1 MSRDTVYR
9 ECLDR
14 WAGYCDSSIFVVSD
28 QYCRLHG
35 SLEESLET
43 LQTQPLCFWPAV
55 FSVLPHPGVARSRLD
70 ADRSEIAFAG
80 GRGWSLINIVTRSMM
95 PRLAAL
101 IRVCQIYWALL
112 PGWEN
117 RQQMM
122 IMKMVFRINDPDS
135 RLTIGPCHLMAQCH
149 SLIICPRLITHRLR
163 QLA

>member
-1 MSRDTVYR
+1 MTAAFFWFLIRIAD
-9 ECLDR
+9 
-14 WAGYCDSSIFVVSD
+14 
-28 QYCRLHG
+28 CRLHG

-43 LQTQPLCFWPAV
+43 LQTQPLCPLT
-55 FSVLPHPGVARSRLD
+55 SCVLPHPGVARSRLD

-80 GRGWSLINIVTRSMM
+80 GRGWSLINIVTRSMT

-149 SLIICPRLITHRLR
+149 SLIICPRLITHQLR